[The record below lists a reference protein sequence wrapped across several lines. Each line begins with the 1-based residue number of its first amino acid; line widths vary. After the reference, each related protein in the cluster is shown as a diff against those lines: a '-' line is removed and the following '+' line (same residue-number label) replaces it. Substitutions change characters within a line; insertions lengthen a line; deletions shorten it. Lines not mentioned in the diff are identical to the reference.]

1 MWKRTCSDWSQR
13 IPSIVCP
20 LAGPAAAAA
29 GVEAIAD
36 AAADGSDPTEAGM
49 DGCVRWIS
57 KTAAMAIAARTP
69 AAAQAGISQDRLTTF
84 WLFGAEALSPALD
97 RAWVFRLLAPLF
109 WVTRGA
115 AWWRTVGLPSL
126 GDQLAE
132 QGAPPHVLQRQVDD
146 MGHGIHR
153 HRVRVVAGGHSSRER
168 LCAAVSGGHG
178 LL

>member
-36 AAADGSDPTEAGM
+36 ADGDGSDPVEAGV

-69 AAAQAGISQDRLTTF
+69 AAANAGISQGHLTTF
-84 WLFGAEALSPALD
+84 WPLGAEALSPALD
-97 RAWVFRLLAPLF
+97 RAWGFRLLVPLL
-109 WVTRGA
+109 WVT
-115 AWWRTVGLPSL
+115 
-126 GDQLAE
+126 
-132 QGAPPHVLQRQVDD
+132 
-146 MGHGIHR
+146 
-153 HRVRVVAGGHSSRER
+153 GGS
-168 LCAAVSGGHG
+168 A
-178 LL
+178 